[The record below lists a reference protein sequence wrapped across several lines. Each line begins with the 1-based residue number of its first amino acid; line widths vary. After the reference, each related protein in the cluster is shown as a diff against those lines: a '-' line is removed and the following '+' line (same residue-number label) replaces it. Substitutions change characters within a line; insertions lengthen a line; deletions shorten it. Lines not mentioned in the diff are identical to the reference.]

1 MTREGIAQDP
11 GADVLALRLL
21 GPLSL
26 SVDQNELDLGGT
38 RQRVL
43 LAMLALN
50 ANRVVPLEQ
59 LIDAVWET
67 EPPNT
72 ARAQIQICVSG
83 LRRVF
88 AGVGNELQIR
98 TRPPGYLLEIDEGNL
113 DVARFNSL
121 VTAARTHVEN
131 NRLSEGVAALR
142 SATSLWRGPAL
153 AGMNS
158 DPLRRNAAQLE
169 GARVTA
175 IMERIRLDLAL
186 GRHDEI
192 IGELFALVKE
202 HPLRERLYEYL
213 MLALY
218 RAGRQAEALEVC
230 RQARA
235 TLMEELGIELG
246 ESTRRLETA
255 ILKRD
260 PQLDIATIGGPA
272 GVQARPPMTAPE
284 PQAVV
289 PRRLPATIAD
299 FTGREDQLAEIK
311 RALGADERREGT
323 ENYGMRIVS
332 ISGMGGVGKSTLA
345 LRAAHELRDSYPDG
359 HLYGDLE
366 SPSGDDRV
374 RGVLARFLRAL
385 GVDGNAMPEDDEER
399 GDLYRSRLANK
410 KLLVVL
416 DGATDEEQVMPLL
429 PAGPGCAVLVTSR
442 ARLSGLPG
450 ARQVAIDVFDVD
462 HALALLTTIVGEDR
476 LAAEPQAARELVE
489 LCGGLPLAIRIAGA
503 RLVSRAHWQ
512 IDTLVARLRN
522 TVRRLDEL
530 SFRGLVLRS
539 NIEQSYQAL
548 SPVAQRLFRLY
559 ALVTTRDFPG
569 WTAAALLDIDPFD
582 ALEVVETLVDAQL
595 LDTVQYPGER
605 LRYRFHDLIRVYAT
619 EQLDATEPEAERTA
633 AVERL
638 VGAWLA
644 RAEHAHRKEHG
655 GDFTVLHG
663 TAPRWPGAAELEEV
677 DEMGNQIDWLESE
690 RRSLVS
696 AVHLAADYGM
706 TEACWDLAL
715 TSMTL
720 FEVKGYFDDWRDT
733 GERALTAAEATDNQR
748 GRAAML
754 YSLGGMYSQQ
764 TKWSDAEPR
773 YTAALE
779 IFEQLGDDHGYAL
792 ALRNVATLDRLR
804 DGHAEVL
811 AKYEV
816 ALEKM
821 RAVGDRVGEAYIM
834 RNMAKV
840 CIDGGDT
847 DRAQALLEAA
857 LTCCQEVR
865 YLRGEAQV
873 LVRFAEL
880 HLFVNQIEQAHQAL
894 NRVLL
899 IVRDLGDRI
908 GEAHALY
915 RLGVVRQR
923 SGRLDNAET
932 TLQHALS
939 LAEQVGERMVAGWA
953 NHALGEI
960 ALSRGQEMAGA
971 AHVEAAIALF
981 TELGAIMWRAKGL
994 VLRADIQQG
1003 RGEYKSAVRDLD
1015 QAIELL
1021 GALESPEAVRLRKE
1035 LERNRGGAL
1044 FH

>member
-1 MTREGIAQDP
+1 M
-11 GADVLALRLL
+11 LALRLL
-21 GPLSL
+21 GPLVL
-26 SVDQNELDLGGT
+26 SVDHDELDLGGT
-38 RQRVL
+38 RQRVVL
-43 LAMLALN
+43 TALALS
-50 ANRVVPLEQ
+50 ANRVVPVEQ
-59 LIDAVWET
+59 LIDAVWDSA
-67 EPPNT
+67 PPNT

-83 LRRVF
+83 LRRVLAK
-88 AGVGNELQIR
+88 AGDEAQIR
-98 TRPPGYLLEIDEGNL
+98 TRPPGYLLEIPEDNL
-113 DVARFNSL
+113 DIARFTSL
-121 VTAARTHVEN
+121 VAAARTHIEA
-131 NRLSEGVAALR
+131 NRVSEAVAALR
-142 SATSLWRGPAL
+142 SALSLWRGPAL
-153 AGMNS
+153 AGMYS
-158 DPLRRNAAQLE
+158 EPLRRHAAQLE
-169 GARVTA
+169 DARVTA

-186 GRHDEI
+186 GRHEEI
-192 IGELFALVKE
+192 VGELFALVKE
-202 HPLRERLYEYL
+202 YPLRERLYENL

-218 RAGRQAEALEVC
+218 RSGRQAEALEVC

-246 ESTRRLETA
+246 DSARRLETA

-260 PQLDIATIGGPA
+260 PGLDVAKGGGAGPQVRPATA
-272 GVQARPPMTAPE
+272 AQE
-284 PQAVV
+284 PQTVV

-299 FTGREDQLAEIK
+299 FTGRQAQLAEIK
-311 RALGADERREGT
+311 HALGSDEQRGNT

-332 ISGMGGVGKSTLA
+332 ISGKGGVGKSTLA

-366 SPSGDDRV
+366 SSGGDDRV

-385 GVDGNAMPEDDEER
+385 GVDGNAMPDDDEER
-399 GDLYRSRLANK
+399 GDLYRSRLANRRV
-410 KLLVVL
+410 LVVL
-416 DGATDEEQVMPLL
+416 DGATDEAQVMSLL
-429 PAGPGCAVLVTSR
+429 PAGAGCAVVVTSR
-442 ARLSGLPG
+442 PRLSGLPG
-450 ARQVAIDVFDVD
+450 AHQIAIDVFDVD
-462 HALALLTTIVGEDR
+462 RSLELLATIVGEDR
-476 LAAEPQAARELVE
+476 LVAEQAAARELVE

-503 RLVSRAHWQ
+503 RLASRAHWR
-512 IDTLVARLRN
+512 IDLLVARLRN
-522 TVRRLDEL
+522 SVRRLDEL

-539 NIEQSYQAL
+539 NIDQSYQVL
-548 SPVAQRLFRLY
+548 SAVGQRLFRRF
-559 ALVTTRDFPG
+559 ALVTTPDFPG
-569 WTAAALLDIDPFD
+569 WIAAALVDADPYD

-619 EQLDATEPEAERTA
+619 ELLNTVESEAERTET
-633 AVERL
+633 VERL
-638 VGAWLA
+638 LGAWLA

-655 GDFTVLHG
+655 GNYTILHG
-663 TAPRWPGAAELEEV
+663 TAPRWARAAELEDI
-677 DEMGNQIDWLESE
+677 DEMGNQIEWLDGE

-696 AVHLAADYGM
+696 AVRLAADYELA
-706 TEACWDLAL
+706 EASWDLAL
-715 TSMTL
+715 TSVSL
-720 FEVKGYFDDWRDT
+720 FEVKGYFDDWRET
-733 GERALTAAEATDNQR
+733 GERALAAAEAAGNQR

-754 YSLGGMYSQQ
+754 YSLGGMHSQQ
-764 TKWSDAEPR
+764 TRWAEAER
-773 YTAALE
+773 CYTAALE
-779 IFEQLGDDHGYAL
+779 IFERLGDDHGYAL
-792 ALRNVATLDRLR
+792 ALRNIATLDRLR
-804 DGHAEVL
+804 DGDEKVM

-857 LTCCQEVR
+857 LEHCRGVR

-873 LVRFAEL
+873 LIRFAEL
-880 HLFVNQIEQAHQAL
+880 HQFVNNFEQAHQSL

-908 GEAHALY
+908 GEAYALY

-953 NHALGEI
+953 HYALGEI
-960 ALSRGQEMAGA
+960 ALTRGQETAGA
-971 AHVEAAIALF
+971 THVEAALALF
-981 TELGAIMWRAKGL
+981 IELGATMWRAKAL
-994 VLRADIQQG
+994 VLRADVHQG
-1003 RGEYKSAVRDLD
+1003 RGEDEPAACDLG

-1021 GALESPEAVRLRKE
+1021 ATVESPEAVRLRKE
-1035 LERNRGGAL
+1035 LERNRGGAV